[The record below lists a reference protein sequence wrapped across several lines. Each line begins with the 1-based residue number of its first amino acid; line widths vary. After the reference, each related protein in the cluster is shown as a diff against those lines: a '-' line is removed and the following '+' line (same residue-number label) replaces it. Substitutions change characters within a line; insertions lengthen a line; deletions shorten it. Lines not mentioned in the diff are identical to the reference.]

1 MKFLL
6 TNVTVMAM
14 DSGGTILP
22 DGYIAVDGE
31 KIQAVGAMKNLDLR
45 NYPDYRREKLF
56 RNGRPLVALPGF
68 IQTHVHTTQAL
79 GRGLADDVD
88 LLTWTR
94 KRIWPYEAALT
105 PDDAYISEI
114 GRAHV

>member
-45 NYPDYRREKLF
+45 NYPE
-56 RNGRPLVALPGF
+56 
-68 IQTHVHTTQAL
+68 
-79 GRGLADDVD
+79 
-88 LLTWTR
+88 
-94 KRIWPYEAALT
+94 
-105 PDDAYISEI
+105 
-114 GRAHV
+114 